1 MEENMTE
8 KDLFTPKIYED
19 WMGNAQREK
28 IAQILRRVKI
38 RKDARVLDVGSGPG
52 FLCEFIKGVVAVD
65 VDAESLKR
73 NTGVR
78 VLASGDMLPFTDS
91 SFDAV
96 FCLDTVHLLSSAA
109 EFGRVIKK
117 DGRAVI
123 TRYCSEYN
131 RAERLGELK
140 NLVSGWRLLDEFFA
154 GSRDREISAVI
165 VCCRR

>member
-1 MEENMTE
+1 MTE

-65 VDAESLKR
+65 LDVENLRRIK
-73 NTGVR
+73 GVR
-78 VLASGDMLPFTDS
+78 ILASGDMLPFTDS

-109 EFGRVIKK
+109 ELGRVVKK
-117 DGRAVI
+117 DGKAVI

-131 RAERLGELK
+131 RTEKLSELK
-140 NLVSGWRLLDEFFA
+140 NLVSGWRLLDSFFA
-154 GSRDREISAVI
+154 GTRDREMSAVV
-165 VCCRR
+165 VCARR